1 MELSTVEWHS
11 YDELQKGVAEARSRF
26 HKPFFMEVLITA
38 CWNIWLIR
46 NAKIFRGEKPTFA
59 RWKAKF
65 VHDML
70 LLQHRIKDKHRQAL
84 LDWIQALP

>member
-38 CWNIWLIR
+38 CWKLVN
-46 NAKIFRGEKPTFA
+46 
-59 RWKAKF
+59 
-65 VHDML
+65 
-70 LLQHRIKDKHRQAL
+70 
-84 LDWIQALP
+84 